1 MKMDTEQIETMKVLR
16 KLVGRWCGKGAAEYP
31 TISTFEY
38 REELTFNANQ
48 TQPVLHF
55 EQRTWKKLESG
66 EYGPSHWE
74 SGFWR
79 VIPGGEIEFL
89 SAQIG
94 GRVEVSRGALEPTRD
109 GFVLNLQSTLV
120 ENDPRM
126 GITEREF
133 VLHWKVFRYSMQMST
148 NLVSELTLHT
158 HADLKPCEE

>member
-1 MKMDTEQIETMKVLR
+1 MDTEQIETMEVLR

-38 REELTFNANQ
+38 REELTFAANQ

-66 EYGPSHWE
+66 EYAPSHWE

-79 VIPGGEIEFL
+79 VIPGGEIDFL

-94 GRVEVSRGALEPTRD
+94 GRVEVSHGSLMPAQD
-109 GFVLNLQSTLV
+109 GFILRLQSNVLA
-120 ENDPRM
+120 NDPRM
-126 GITEREF
+126 EKTEREF
-133 VLHWKVFRYSMQMST
+133 QLQGRVFRYSMKMST
-148 NLVSELTLHT
+148 SAVSELILHT
-158 HADLKPCEE
+158 HAELKPCEE